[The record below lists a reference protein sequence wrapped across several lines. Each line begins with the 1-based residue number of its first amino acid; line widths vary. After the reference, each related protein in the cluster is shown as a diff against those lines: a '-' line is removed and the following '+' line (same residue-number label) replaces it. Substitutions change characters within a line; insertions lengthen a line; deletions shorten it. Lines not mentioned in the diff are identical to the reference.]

1 MKGLLLVTHSNM
13 CQGIKESCEMIVG
26 NQNNMKT
33 VSLKE
38 EGVEIFKN
46 ELESTLNDMLKMYSD
61 IIILTDIPNAT
72 PYNTPYNEC
81 YRFKLSH
88 EKDNIF
94 ILSGMNLAMVIELAI
109 YSSSDMVVEEL
120 LTQVLETG
128 KMSILKV

>member
-1 MKGLLLVTHSNM
+1 MWTYTTDSMDFVTVSTGLILPYWMGLPIRYI
-13 CQGIKESCEMIVG
+13 Q
-26 NQNNMKT
+26 KT

-72 PYNTPYNEC
+72 PYNEC

-94 ILSGMNLAMVIELAI
+94 ILSGMNLAMAIELAI
-109 YSSSDMVVEEL
+109 YSSSDMEVEEL